1 MSRPDDRGD
10 VASPNVAKDES
21 KAGEVDE
28 LFAVRPE
35 DFVAARNALVKRLKA
50 AGERD
55 RAGEVATWR
64 RPTPIDWALNQVARD
79 DADAIDRFT
88 GAAAAAQE
96 AQAAALSGR
105 GEDLRAAVAEVRESS
120 ATVAAL
126 AAAALAGQG
135 RPTASAR
142 AAVSTRLAEIAAEPS
157 LAAQLAHGRLGAG
170 AVEADGAF
178 GFGAAEDGPTPAPA
192 RRASAPPRRARVQ
205 PEPGTDSAQARKQAA
220 AEAKRERERARAV
233 EKAER
238 ADASAQDALA
248 TATEALKQ
256 AEGEL
261 AALQT
266 QLDRAQ
272 RARDKATTEHAR
284 RRDAADVAAAALEK
298 ARQL

>member
-1 MSRPDDRGD
+1 M
-10 VASPNVAKDES
+10 
-21 KAGEVDE
+21 DE

-55 RAGEVATWR
+55 RAAEVATWR

-192 RRASAPPRRARVQ
+192 RRASAPHRVAPGCSQSPARTPPRPASRRQQRRSVNASRPAPSRRPNGPTRLRRTRWRPRPRHSSRPKASLRRSRRNSIVRNELGTRQPRSTRVVAMRPTSRRRRWRRRAN
-205 PEPGTDSAQARKQAA
+205 S
-220 AEAKRERERARAV
+220 
-233 EKAER
+233 
-238 ADASAQDALA
+238 
-248 TATEALKQ
+248 EALS
-256 AEGEL
+256 
-261 AALQT
+261 
-266 QLDRAQ
+266 
-272 RARDKATTEHAR
+272 
-284 RRDAADVAAAALEK
+284 
-298 ARQL
+298 